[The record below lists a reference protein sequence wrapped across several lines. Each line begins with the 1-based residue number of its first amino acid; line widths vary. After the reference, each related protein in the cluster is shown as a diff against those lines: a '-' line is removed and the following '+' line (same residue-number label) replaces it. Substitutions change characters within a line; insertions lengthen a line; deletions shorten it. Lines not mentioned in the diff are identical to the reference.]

1 MGRYGR
7 KRKNT
12 ALRRC
17 VVWGLL
23 AAATVPGVLSTAVLY
38 DHARQTLGG
47 FVTDTAVFSALY
59 SVPDRALENL
69 QRRFADEVASSPAEQ
84 PTTPQT
90 AQQPAAPAEQEP
102 ETSSEA
108 TDETPSEASQSP
120 AVDVSE
126 IPENQ
131 QPPDDY
137 SIPEEYQ
144 GPIIE
149 EDMSVS
155 DTTGYLSFGAGVIK
169 NSTSLSDEE
178 AQQYLEAENPVQIDS
193 DGPQVLIMHTHATE
207 SFEPYD
213 TDTYDTR
220 HTWRTTDNTQNI
232 VAAGEV
238 MAEAIRSYGIEV
250 LHDETQHDYPSYNGS
265 YERSAETIKS
275 YLEKYPT
282 IKIALDV
289 HRDAIQREDD
299 LIVKPTVE
307 INGRKAAQLMIITG
321 SDDGTMNVP
330 EWRENLRFAASL
342 QDAIEQDTP
351 ELTRPIFFC
360 YRKYNMDLTTGS
372 LLLEV
377 GSNANTL
384 DESVYTAELV
394 GKSLARMLNE
404 NREASPET
412 APNG

>member
-23 AAATVPGVLSTAVLY
+23 AAAAVPGVLSTAVLY

-69 QRRFADEVASSPAEQ
+69 QQRFAGEVYTAPETDATPSP
-84 PTTPQT
+84 PR
-90 AQQPAAPAEQEP
+90 QQP
-102 ETSSEA
+102 ETSAEPEA
-108 TDETPSEASQSP
+108 PETEQKTAQEEAQSP
-120 AVDVSE
+120 SVDPSE

-131 QPPDDY
+131 QPPAGY

-207 SFEPYD
+207 DYRLSAGLWFRSGD
-213 TDTYDTR
+213 GS
-220 HTWRTTDNTQNI
+220 RTTDRSYNMCAVGRVMADTLN
-232 VAAGEV
+232 AAGLNT
-238 MAEAIRSYGIEV
+238 
-250 LHDETQHDYPSYNGS
+250 LHDETLNDYPSYTGPS
-265 YERSAETIKS
+265 SSGIWRSIRASRWCWTSTGTSSRQRAVPGWPRSAPWTG
-275 YLEKYPT
+275 
-282 IKIALDV
+282 
-289 HRDAIQREDD
+289 
-299 LIVKPTVE
+299 
-307 INGRKAAQLMIITG
+307 GRPRR
-321 SDDGTMNVP
+321 S
-330 EWRENLRFAASL
+330 
-342 QDAIEQDTP
+342 
-351 ELTRPIFFC
+351 
-360 YRKYNMDLTTGS
+360 
-372 LLLEV
+372 
-377 GSNANTL
+377 
-384 DESVYTAELV
+384 
-394 GKSLARMLNE
+394 
-404 NREASPET
+404 
-412 APNG
+412 

>member
-23 AAATVPGVLSTAVLY
+23 AAAAVPGVLSTAVLY

-120 AVDVSE
+120 AVDAF
-126 IPENQ
+126 PENQ

-238 MAEAIRSYGIEV
+238 MAEAIRSYGIEEQN
-250 LHDETQHDYPSYNGS
+250 DETQHD
-265 YERSAETIKS
+265 
-275 YLEKYPT
+275 
-282 IKIALDV
+282 
-289 HRDAIQREDD
+289 
-299 LIVKPTVE
+299 
-307 INGRKAAQLMIITG
+307 
-321 SDDGTMNVP
+321 
-330 EWRENLRFAASL
+330 
-342 QDAIEQDTP
+342 
-351 ELTRPIFFC
+351 
-360 YRKYNMDLTTGS
+360 
-372 LLLEV
+372 
-377 GSNANTL
+377 
-384 DESVYTAELV
+384 
-394 GKSLARMLNE
+394 
-404 NREASPET
+404 
-412 APNG
+412 

>member
-7 KRKNT
+7 KRKNA

-23 AAATVPGVLSTAVLY
+23 AAAAVPGVLSTAVLY
-38 DHARQTLGG
+38 DHARQTFSG
-47 FVTDTAVFSALY
+47 FATNTAVFSALY
-59 SVPDRALENL
+59 SVPDRTLENL
-69 QRRFADEVASSPAEQ
+69 QQRFAGEVYTAPETDSTPSP
-84 PTTPQT
+84 PK
-90 AQQPAAPAEQEP
+90 QQP
-102 ETSSEA
+102 ETSAEPEA
-108 TDETPSEASQSP
+108 PETEQKTAQEEAQSP
-120 AVDVSE
+120 SVDPSE

-169 NSTSLSDEE
+169 NSTSLSNEE
-178 AQQYLEAENPVQIDS
+178 AQQYLKAENPVRIDS

-265 YERSAETIKS
+265 YERSAVTVQD
-275 YLEKYPT
+275 YLEKYPS
-282 IKIALDV
+282 IKVVLDV
-289 HRDAIQREDD
+289 HRDAVQRDTT
-299 LIVKPTVE
+299 LVKPVTE
-307 INGRKAAQLMIITG
+307 IDGRKAAQLMIIAG
-321 SDDGTMNVP
+321 CDDGTMDMPN
-330 EWRENLRFAASL
+330 WSKNFRFAAGM
-342 QDAIEQDTP
+342 QDAIESRYP
-351 ELTRPIFFC
+351 SLTRPVFFC
-360 YRKYNMDLTTGS
+360 YRKYNQDLTTGS
-372 LLLEV
+372 LLIEI
-377 GSNANTL
+377 GSHGNTL
-384 DESVYTAELV
+384 EEVLYTAQ
-394 GKSLARMLNE
+394 LAGDAIGSYLQGLRAAGE
-404 NREASPET
+404 
-412 APNG
+412 

>member
-23 AAATVPGVLSTAVLY
+23 AAAAVPGVLSTAVLY
-38 DHARQTLGG
+38 DHARQTFSG
-47 FVTDTAVFSALY
+47 FATNTAVFSALY
-59 SVPDRALENL
+59 SVPDRTLENL
-69 QRRFADEVASSPAEQ
+69 QQRFAGEVYTAPETDATPSP
-84 PTTPQT
+84 PR
-90 AQQPAAPAEQEP
+90 QQP
-102 ETSSEA
+102 ETSAEPEA
-108 TDETPSEASQSP
+108 PETEQKTAQEEAQSP
-120 AVDVSE
+120 SVDPSE

-265 YERSAETIKS
+265 YERSAVTVQD
-275 YLEKYPT
+275 YLEKYPS
-282 IKIALDV
+282 IKVVLDV
-289 HRDAIQREDD
+289 HRDAVQRDTT
-299 LIVKPTVE
+299 LVKPVTE
-307 INGRKAAQLMIITG
+307 IDGRKAAQLMIIAG
-321 SDDGTMNVP
+321 CDDGTMDMPN
-330 EWRENLRFAASL
+330 WSKNFRFAAGM
-342 QDAIEQDTP
+342 QDAIESRYP
-351 ELTRPIFFC
+351 SLTRPVFFC
-360 YRKYNMDLTTGS
+360 YRKYNQDLTTGS
-372 LLLEV
+372 LLIEI
-377 GSNANTL
+377 GSHGNTL
-384 DESVYTAELV
+384 EEVLYTAQ
-394 GKSLARMLNE
+394 LAGDAIGSYLQGL
-404 NREASPET
+404 T
-412 APNG
+412 AEGE

>member
-7 KRKNT
+7 KRKNA

-23 AAATVPGVLSTAVLY
+23 AAAAVPGVLSTAVLY

-59 SVPDRALENL
+59 SVPDRTLENL
-69 QRRFADEVASSPAEQ
+69 QQRFAGEVYTAPETDATPSP
-84 PTTPQT
+84 PR
-90 AQQPAAPAEQEP
+90 QQP
-102 ETSSEA
+102 ETSAEPEA
-108 TDETPSEASQSP
+108 PETEQKTAQEEAQSP
-120 AVDVSE
+120 SVDPSE

-265 YERSAETIKS
+265 YERSAVTVQD
-275 YLEKYPT
+275 YLEQYPS
-282 IKIALDV
+282 IKVVLDV
-289 HRDAIQREDD
+289 HRDAVQRDTT
-299 LIVKPTVE
+299 LVKPVTE
-307 INGRKAAQLMIITG
+307 IDGRKAAQLMIIAG
-321 SDDGTMNVP
+321 CDDGTMDMPN
-330 EWRENLRFAASL
+330 WSKNFRFAAGM
-342 QDAIEQDTP
+342 QDAIESRYP
-351 ELTRPIFFC
+351 SLTRPVFFC
-360 YRKYNMDLTTGS
+360 YRKYNQDLTTGS
-372 LLLEV
+372 LLIEI
-377 GSNANTL
+377 GSHGNTL
-384 DESVYTAELV
+384 EEVLYTAQ
-394 GKSLARMLNE
+394 LAGDAIGSYLQGLRAAGE
-404 NREASPET
+404 
-412 APNG
+412 

>member
-108 TDETPSEASQSP
+108 TDETPSEAPQSP

-178 AQQYLEAENPVQIDS
+178 AQQ
-193 DGPQVLIMHTHATE
+193 
-207 SFEPYD
+207 
-213 TDTYDTR
+213 
-220 HTWRTTDNTQNI
+220 
-232 VAAGEV
+232 
-238 MAEAIRSYGIEV
+238 
-250 LHDETQHDYPSYNGS
+250 
-265 YERSAETIKS
+265 
-275 YLEKYPT
+275 
-282 IKIALDV
+282 
-289 HRDAIQREDD
+289 
-299 LIVKPTVE
+299 
-307 INGRKAAQLMIITG
+307 
-321 SDDGTMNVP
+321 
-330 EWRENLRFAASL
+330 
-342 QDAIEQDTP
+342 
-351 ELTRPIFFC
+351 
-360 YRKYNMDLTTGS
+360 
-372 LLLEV
+372 
-377 GSNANTL
+377 
-384 DESVYTAELV
+384 
-394 GKSLARMLNE
+394 
-404 NREASPET
+404 
-412 APNG
+412 

>member
-23 AAATVPGVLSTAVLY
+23 AAAAVPGVLSTAVLY

-59 SVPDRALENL
+59 SVPDRTLENL
-69 QRRFADEVASSPAEQ
+69 QQRFAGEVYTAPETDATPSP
-84 PTTPQT
+84 PR
-90 AQQPAAPAEQEP
+90 QQP
-102 ETSSEA
+102 ETSAEPEA
-108 TDETPSEASQSP
+108 PETEQKTAQEEAQSP
-120 AVDVSE
+120 SVDVSE

-265 YERSAETIKS
+265 YERSAVTVQD
-275 YLEKYPT
+275 YLEQYPS
-282 IKIALDV
+282 IKVVLDV
-289 HRDAIQREDD
+289 HRDAVQRDTT
-299 LIVKPTVE
+299 LVKPVTE
-307 INGRKAAQLMIITG
+307 IDGRKAAQLMIIAG
-321 SDDGTMNVP
+321 CDDGTMDMPN
-330 EWRENLRFAASL
+330 WSKNFRFAAGM
-342 QDAIEQDTP
+342 QDAIESRYP
-351 ELTRPIFFC
+351 SLTRPVFFC
-360 YRKYNMDLTTGS
+360 YRKYNQDLTTGS
-372 LLLEV
+372 LLIEI
-377 GSNANTL
+377 GSHGNTL
-384 DESVYTAELV
+384 EEVLYTAQ
-394 GKSLARMLNE
+394 LAGDAIGSYLQGLRAAGE
-404 NREASPET
+404 
-412 APNG
+412 

>member
-23 AAATVPGVLSTAVLY
+23 AAAAVPGVLSTAVLY

-59 SVPDRALENL
+59 SVPDRTLENL
-69 QRRFADEVASSPAEQ
+69 QQRFAGEVYTAPETDATPSP
-84 PTTPQT
+84 PR
-90 AQQPAAPAEQEP
+90 QQP
-102 ETSSEA
+102 ETSAEPEA
-108 TDETPSEASQSP
+108 PETEQKTAQEEAQSP
-120 AVDVSE
+120 SVDPSE

-149 EDMSVS
+149 EDMSVN

-265 YERSAETIKS
+265 YERSAVTVQD
-275 YLEKYPT
+275 YLEKYPS
-282 IKIALDV
+282 IKVVLDV
-289 HRDAIQREDD
+289 HRDAVQRDTT
-299 LIVKPTVE
+299 LVKPVTE
-307 INGRKAAQLMIITG
+307 IDGRKAAQLMIIAG
-321 SDDGTMNVP
+321 CDDGTMDMPN
-330 EWRENLRFAASL
+330 WSKNFRFAAGM
-342 QDAIEQDTP
+342 QDAIESRYP
-351 ELTRPIFFC
+351 SLTRPVFFC
-360 YRKYNMDLTTGS
+360 YRKYNQDLTTGS
-372 LLLEV
+372 LLIEI
-377 GSNANTL
+377 GSHGNTL
-384 DESVYTAELV
+384 EEVLYTAQ
-394 GKSLARMLNE
+394 LAGDAIGSYLQGLRAAGE
-404 NREASPET
+404 
-412 APNG
+412 

>member
-23 AAATVPGVLSTAVLY
+23 AAAAVPGVLSTAVLY

-59 SVPDRALENL
+59 SVPDRTLENL
-69 QRRFADEVASSPAEQ
+69 QQRFAGEVYTAPETDSTPSP
-84 PTTPQT
+84 PK
-90 AQQPAAPAEQEP
+90 QQP
-102 ETSSEA
+102 ETSAEPEA
-108 TDETPSEASQSP
+108 PETEQKTAQEEAQSP
-120 AVDVSE
+120 SVDPSE

-265 YERSAETIKS
+265 YERSAVTVQD
-275 YLEKYPT
+275 YLEKYPS
-282 IKIALDV
+282 IKVVLDV
-289 HRDAIQREDD
+289 HRDAVQRDTT
-299 LIVKPTVE
+299 LVKPVTE
-307 INGRKAAQLMIITG
+307 IDGRKAAQLMIIAG
-321 SDDGTMNVP
+321 CDDGTMDMSN
-330 EWRENLRFAASL
+330 WSKNFRFAAGM
-342 QDAIEQDTP
+342 QDAIESRYP
-351 ELTRPIFFC
+351 SLTRPIFFC
-360 YRKYNMDLTTGS
+360 YRKYNQDLTTGS
-372 LLLEV
+372 LLIEI
-377 GSNANTL
+377 GSHGNTL
-384 DESVYTAELV
+384 EEVLYTAQ
-394 GKSLARMLNE
+394 LAGDAIGSYLQGLRAAGE
-404 NREASPET
+404 
-412 APNG
+412 

>member
-23 AAATVPGVLSTAVLY
+23 AAAAVPGVLSTAVLY
-38 DHARQTLGG
+38 DHARQTFSG
-47 FVTDTAVFSALY
+47 FATNTAVFSALY

-120 AVDVSE
+120 AVDASE

-169 NSTSLSDEE
+169 NSTSLFDEE

-213 TDTYDTR
+213 TDIYDTR

-265 YERSAETIKS
+265 YDRSAETVKGILAQYPSIKVV
-275 YLEKYPT
+275 
-282 IKIALDV
+282 LDI
-289 HRDAIQREDD
+289 HRDAIISGD
-299 LIVKPTVE
+299 TVTAPVVE
-307 INGRKAAQLMIITG
+307 SDEGTAAQVMIISG
-321 SDDGTMNVP
+321 CDDGTMDYP
-330 EWRENLRFAASL
+330 DWRENLAFAIDL
-342 QDAIEQDTP
+342 QQQMEADHP
-351 ELTRPIFFC
+351 GFTRPVLFD
-360 YRKYNMDLTTGS
+360 YRFYNQNLTTGS
-372 LLLEV
+372 LLIEV
-377 GSNANTL
+377 GGHGNTL
-384 DESVYTAELV
+384 SQAKLAGEWIGE
-394 GKSLARMLNE
+394 SLAALLK
-404 NREASPET
+404 
-412 APNG
+412 G

>member
-23 AAATVPGVLSTAVLY
+23 AAAAVPGVLSTAVLY

-69 QRRFADEVASSPAEQ
+69 QQRFAGEVYTAPETDATPSP
-84 PTTPQT
+84 PR
-90 AQQPAAPAEQEP
+90 QQP
-102 ETSSEA
+102 ETSAEPEA
-108 TDETPSEASQSP
+108 PETEQKTAQEEAQSP
-120 AVDVSE
+120 SVDPSE

-131 QPPDDY
+131 QPPAGY

-265 YERSAETIKS
+265 YERSAVTVQD
-275 YLEKYPT
+275 YLEKYPS
-282 IKIALDV
+282 IKVVLDV
-289 HRDAIQREDD
+289 HRDAVQRDTT
-299 LIVKPTVE
+299 LVKPVTE
-307 INGRKAAQLMIITG
+307 IDGRKAAQLMIIAG
-321 SDDGTMNVP
+321 CDDGTMDMPN
-330 EWRENLRFAASL
+330 WSKNFRFAAGM
-342 QDAIEQDTP
+342 QDAIESRYP
-351 ELTRPIFFC
+351 SLTRPVFFC
-360 YRKYNMDLTTGS
+360 YRKYNQDLTTGS
-372 LLLEV
+372 LLIEI
-377 GSNANTL
+377 GSHGNTL
-384 DESVYTAELV
+384 EEVLYTAQ
-394 GKSLARMLNE
+394 LAGDAIGSYLQGLRAAGE
-404 NREASPET
+404 
-412 APNG
+412 

>member
-7 KRKNT
+7 KRKNA

-23 AAATVPGVLSTAVLY
+23 AAAAVPGVLSTAVLY

-59 SVPDRALENL
+59 SVPDRTLENL
-69 QRRFADEVASSPAEQ
+69 QQRFAGEVYTAPETDATPSP
-84 PTTPQT
+84 PR
-90 AQQPAAPAEQEP
+90 QQP
-102 ETSSEA
+102 ETSAEPEA
-108 TDETPSEASQSP
+108 PETEQKTAQEEAQSP
-120 AVDVSE
+120 SVDPSE

-149 EDMSVS
+149 EDMSVN

-265 YERSAETIKS
+265 YERSAVTVQD
-275 YLEKYPT
+275 YLEKYPS
-282 IKIALDV
+282 IKVVLDV
-289 HRDAIQREDD
+289 HRDAVQRDTT
-299 LIVKPTVE
+299 LVKPVTE
-307 INGRKAAQLMIITG
+307 IDGRKAAQLMIIAG
-321 SDDGTMNVP
+321 CDDGTMDMPN
-330 EWRENLRFAASL
+330 WSKNFRFAAGM
-342 QDAIEQDTP
+342 QDAIESRYP
-351 ELTRPIFFC
+351 SLTRPVFFC
-360 YRKYNMDLTTGS
+360 YRKYNQDLTTGS
-372 LLLEV
+372 LLIEI
-377 GSNANTL
+377 GSHGNTL
-384 DESVYTAELV
+384 EEVLYTAQ
-394 GKSLARMLNE
+394 LAGDAIGSYLQGLRAAGE
-404 NREASPET
+404 
-412 APNG
+412 

>member
-1 MGRYGR
+1 MCCLGTAGRGGGP
-7 KRKNT
+7 
-12 ALRRC
+12 RRAFHRGSVRPC
-17 VVWGLL
+17 APDLQRLCHEHGGLF
-23 AAATVPGVLSTAVLY
+23 
-38 DHARQTLGG
+38 R
-47 FVTDTAVFSALY
+47 LY

-69 QRRFADEVASSPAEQ
+69 QQRFADEVASSPAEQ

-238 MAEAIRSYGIEV
+238 MTEAIRSYGIEV

-265 YERSAETIKS
+265 YERSASPSRTIWKS
-275 YLEKYPT
+275 TPASKWCWT
-282 IKIALDV
+282 S
-289 HRDAIQREDD
+289 
-299 LIVKPTVE
+299 
-307 INGRKAAQLMIITG
+307 TG
-321 SDDGTMNVP
+321 TRCSGTP
-330 EWRENLRFAASL
+330 PWSSR
-342 QDAIEQDTP
+342 
-351 ELTRPIFFC
+351 
-360 YRKYNMDLTTGS
+360 
-372 LLLEV
+372 
-377 GSNANTL
+377 
-384 DESVYTAELV
+384 
-394 GKSLARMLNE
+394 
-404 NREASPET
+404 
-412 APNG
+412 

>member
-7 KRKNT
+7 KRKNA

-23 AAATVPGVLSTAVLY
+23 AAAAVPGVLSTAVLY
-38 DHARQTLGG
+38 DHARQTFSG
-47 FVTDTAVFSALY
+47 FATNTAVFSALY
-59 SVPDRALENL
+59 SVPDRTLENL
-69 QRRFADEVASSPAEQ
+69 QQRFAGEVYTAPETDSTPSP
-84 PTTPQT
+84 PK
-90 AQQPAAPAEQEP
+90 QQP
-102 ETSSEA
+102 ETSAEPEA
-108 TDETPSEASQSP
+108 PETEQKTAQEEAQSP
-120 AVDVSE
+120 SVDPSE

-265 YERSAETIKS
+265 YERSAVTVQD
-275 YLEKYPT
+275 YLEQYPS
-282 IKIALDV
+282 IKVVLDV
-289 HRDAIQREDD
+289 HRDAVQRDTT
-299 LIVKPTVE
+299 LVKPVTE
-307 INGRKAAQLMIITG
+307 IDGRKAAQLMIIAG
-321 SDDGTMNVP
+321 CDDGTMDMPN
-330 EWRENLRFAASL
+330 WSKNFRFAAGM
-342 QDAIEQDTP
+342 QDAIESRYP
-351 ELTRPIFFC
+351 SLTRPVFFC
-360 YRKYNMDLTTGS
+360 YRKYNQDLTTGS
-372 LLLEV
+372 LLIEI
-377 GSNANTL
+377 GSHGNTL
-384 DESVYTAELV
+384 EEVLYTAQ
-394 GKSLARMLNE
+394 LAGDAIGSYLQGLRAAGE
-404 NREASPET
+404 
-412 APNG
+412 

>member
-23 AAATVPGVLSTAVLY
+23 AAAAVPGVLSTAVLY

-59 SVPDRALENL
+59 SVPDRTLENL
-69 QRRFADEVASSPAEQ
+69 QQRFAGEVYTAPETDATPSP
-84 PTTPQT
+84 PR
-90 AQQPAAPAEQEP
+90 QQP
-102 ETSSEA
+102 ETSAEPEA
-108 TDETPSEASQSP
+108 PETEQKTAQEEAQSP
-120 AVDVSE
+120 SVDPSE

-149 EDMSVS
+149 EDMSVN

-265 YERSAETIKS
+265 YERSAVTVQD
-275 YLEKYPT
+275 YLEQYPS
-282 IKIALDV
+282 IKVVLDV
-289 HRDAIQREDD
+289 HRDAVQRDTT
-299 LIVKPTVE
+299 LVKPVTE
-307 INGRKAAQLMIITG
+307 IDGRKAAQLMIIAG
-321 SDDGTMNVP
+321 CDDGTMDMPN
-330 EWRENLRFAASL
+330 WSKNFRFAAGM
-342 QDAIEQDTP
+342 QDAIESRYP
-351 ELTRPIFFC
+351 SLTRPVFFC
-360 YRKYNMDLTTGS
+360 YRKYNQDLTTGS
-372 LLLEV
+372 LLIEI
-377 GSNANTL
+377 GSHGNTL
-384 DESVYTAELV
+384 EEVLYTAQ
-394 GKSLARMLNE
+394 LAGDAIGSYLQGLRAAGE
-404 NREASPET
+404 
-412 APNG
+412 

>member
-7 KRKNT
+7 KRKNA

-23 AAATVPGVLSTAVLY
+23 AAAAVPGVLSTAVLY
-38 DHARQTLGG
+38 DHARQTFSG
-47 FVTDTAVFSALY
+47 FATNTAVFSALY
-59 SVPDRALENL
+59 SVPDRTLENL
-69 QRRFADEVASSPAEQ
+69 QQRFAGEVYTAPETDSTPSP
-84 PTTPQT
+84 PK
-90 AQQPAAPAEQEP
+90 QQP
-102 ETSSEA
+102 ETSAEPEA
-108 TDETPSEASQSP
+108 PETEQKTAQEEAQSP
-120 AVDVSE
+120 SVDPSE

-178 AQQYLEAENPVQIDS
+178 AQQYLEAENPIQIDS

-265 YERSAETIKS
+265 YERSAVTVQD
-275 YLEKYPT
+275 YLEKYPS
-282 IKIALDV
+282 IKVVLDV
-289 HRDAIQREDD
+289 HRDAVQRDTT
-299 LIVKPTVE
+299 LVKPVTE
-307 INGRKAAQLMIITG
+307 IDGRKAAQLMIIAG
-321 SDDGTMNVP
+321 CDDGTMDMPN
-330 EWRENLRFAASL
+330 WSKNFRFAAGM
-342 QDAIEQDTP
+342 QDAIESRYP
-351 ELTRPIFFC
+351 SLTRPVFFC
-360 YRKYNMDLTTGS
+360 YRKYNQDLTTGS
-372 LLLEV
+372 LLIEI
-377 GSNANTL
+377 GSHGNTL
-384 DESVYTAELV
+384 EEVLYTAQ
-394 GKSLARMLNE
+394 LAGDAIGSYLQGLRAAGE
-404 NREASPET
+404 
-412 APNG
+412 

>member
-23 AAATVPGVLSTAVLY
+23 AAAAVPGVLSTAVLY

-120 AVDVSE
+120 AVDASE

-265 YERSAETIKS
+265 YDRSAETVKGILAQYPSIKVV
-275 YLEKYPT
+275 
-282 IKIALDV
+282 LDI
-289 HRDAIQREDD
+289 HRDAIISGD
-299 LIVKPTVE
+299 TVTAPVVE
-307 INGRKAAQLMIITG
+307 SDEGTAAQVMIISG
-321 SDDGTMNVP
+321 CDDGTMDYP
-330 EWRENLRFAASL
+330 DWRENLAFAIDL
-342 QDAIEQDTP
+342 QQQMEADHP
-351 ELTRPIFFC
+351 GFTRPVLFD
-360 YRKYNMDLTTGS
+360 YRFYNQNLTTGS
-372 LLLEV
+372 LLIEV
-377 GSNANTL
+377 GGHGNTL
-384 DESVYTAELV
+384 SQAKLAGEWIGE
-394 GKSLARMLNE
+394 SLAALLK
-404 NREASPET
+404 
-412 APNG
+412 G

>member
-23 AAATVPGVLSTAVLY
+23 AAAAVPGVLSTAVLY

-47 FVTDTAVFSALY
+47 FVTDAAVFSALY
-59 SVPDRALENL
+59 SVPDRTLENL
-69 QRRFADEVASSPAEQ
+69 QQRFAGEVYTAPETDATPSP
-84 PTTPQT
+84 PR
-90 AQQPAAPAEQEP
+90 QQP
-102 ETSSEA
+102 ETSAEPEA
-108 TDETPSEASQSP
+108 PETEQKTAQEEAQSP
-120 AVDVSE
+120 SVDPSE

-149 EDMSVS
+149 EDMSVN

-265 YERSAETIKS
+265 YERSAVTVQD
-275 YLEKYPT
+275 YLEKYPS
-282 IKIALDV
+282 IKVVLDV
-289 HRDAIQREDD
+289 HRDAVQRDTT
-299 LIVKPTVE
+299 LVKPVTE
-307 INGRKAAQLMIITG
+307 IDGRKAAQLMIIAG
-321 SDDGTMNVP
+321 CDDGTMDMPN
-330 EWRENLRFAASL
+330 WSKNFRFAAGM
-342 QDAIEQDTP
+342 QDAIESRYP
-351 ELTRPIFFC
+351 SLTRPVFFC
-360 YRKYNMDLTTGS
+360 YRKYNQDLTTGS
-372 LLLEV
+372 LLIEI
-377 GSNANTL
+377 GSHGNTL
-384 DESVYTAELV
+384 EEVLYTAQ
-394 GKSLARMLNE
+394 LAGDAIGSYLQGLRAAGE
-404 NREASPET
+404 
-412 APNG
+412 

>member
-7 KRKNT
+7 KRKNA

-23 AAATVPGVLSTAVLY
+23 AAAAVPGVLSTAVLY

-59 SVPDRALENL
+59 SVPDRTLENL
-69 QRRFADEVASSPAEQ
+69 QQRFAGEVYTAPETDATPSP
-84 PTTPQT
+84 PR
-90 AQQPAAPAEQEP
+90 QQP
-102 ETSSEA
+102 ETSAEPEA
-108 TDETPSEASQSP
+108 PETEQKTAQEEAQSP
-120 AVDVSE
+120 SVDPSE

-213 TDTYDTR
+213 ADTYDTR

-238 MAEAIRSYGIEV
+238 MTEAIRSYGIEV

-265 YERSAETIKS
+265 YERSAVTVQD
-275 YLEKYPT
+275 YLEKYPS
-282 IKIALDV
+282 IKVVLDV
-289 HRDAIQREDD
+289 HRDAVQRDTT
-299 LIVKPTVE
+299 LVKPVTE
-307 INGRKAAQLMIITG
+307 IDGRKAAQLMIIAG
-321 SDDGTMNVP
+321 CDDGTMDMPN
-330 EWRENLRFAASL
+330 WSKNFRFAAGM
-342 QDAIEQDTP
+342 QDAIESRYP
-351 ELTRPIFFC
+351 SLTRPVFFC
-360 YRKYNMDLTTGS
+360 YRKYNQDLTTGS
-372 LLLEV
+372 LLIEI
-377 GSNANTL
+377 GSHGNTL
-384 DESVYTAELV
+384 EEVLYTAQ
-394 GKSLARMLNE
+394 LAGDAIGSYLQGLRAAGE
-404 NREASPET
+404 
-412 APNG
+412 

>member
-7 KRKNT
+7 KRKNA

-23 AAATVPGVLSTAVLY
+23 AAAAVPGVLSTAVLY
-38 DHARQTLGG
+38 DHARQTFSG
-47 FVTDTAVFSALY
+47 FATNTAVFSALY
-59 SVPDRALENL
+59 SVPDRTLENL
-69 QRRFADEVASSPAEQ
+69 QQRFAGEVYTAPETDSTPSP
-84 PTTPQT
+84 PK
-90 AQQPAAPAEQEP
+90 QQP
-102 ETSSEA
+102 ETSAEPEA
-108 TDETPSEASQSP
+108 PETEQKTAQVEAQSP
-120 AVDVSE
+120 SVDASE

-169 NSTSLSDEE
+169 NSTSLSNEE
-178 AQQYLEAENPVQIDS
+178 AQQYLKAENPVRIDS

-265 YERSAETIKS
+265 YERSAVTVQD
-275 YLEKYPT
+275 YLEKYPS
-282 IKIALDV
+282 IKVVLDV
-289 HRDAIQREDD
+289 HRDAVQRDTT
-299 LIVKPTVE
+299 LVKPVTE
-307 INGRKAAQLMIITG
+307 IDGRKAAQLMIIAG
-321 SDDGTMNVP
+321 CDDGTMDMPN
-330 EWRENLRFAASL
+330 WSKNFRFAAGM
-342 QDAIEQDTP
+342 QDAIESRYP
-351 ELTRPIFFC
+351 SLTRPVFFC
-360 YRKYNMDLTTGS
+360 YRKYNQDLTTGS
-372 LLLEV
+372 LLIEI
-377 GSNANTL
+377 GSHGNTL
-384 DESVYTAELV
+384 EEVLYTAQ
-394 GKSLARMLNE
+394 LAGGAIGSYLQGLRAAGE
-404 NREASPET
+404 
-412 APNG
+412 

>member
-23 AAATVPGVLSTAVLY
+23 AAAAVPGVLSTAVLY
-38 DHARQTLGG
+38 DHARQTFSG
-47 FVTDTAVFSALY
+47 FATNTAVFSALY
-59 SVPDRALENL
+59 SVPDRTLENL
-69 QRRFADEVASSPAEQ
+69 QQRFAGEVYTAPETDATPSP
-84 PTTPQT
+84 PR
-90 AQQPAAPAEQEP
+90 QQP
-102 ETSSEA
+102 ETSAEPEA
-108 TDETPSEASQSP
+108 PETEQKTAQEEAQSP
-120 AVDVSE
+120 SVDPSE

-265 YERSAETIKS
+265 YERSAVTVQD
-275 YLEKYPT
+275 YLEKYPS
-282 IKIALDV
+282 IKVVLDV
-289 HRDAIQREDD
+289 HRDAVQRDTT
-299 LIVKPTVE
+299 LVKPVTE
-307 INGRKAAQLMIITG
+307 IDGRKAAQLMIIAG
-321 SDDGTMNVP
+321 CDDGTMDMPN
-330 EWRENLRFAASL
+330 WSKNFRFAAGM
-342 QDAIEQDTP
+342 QDAIESRYP
-351 ELTRPIFFC
+351 SLTRPVFFC
-360 YRKYNMDLTTGS
+360 YRKYNQDLTTGS
-372 LLLEV
+372 LLIEI
-377 GSNANTL
+377 GSHGNTL
-384 DESVYTAELV
+384 EEVLYTAQ
-394 GKSLARMLNE
+394 LAGDAIGSYLQGLRAAGE
-404 NREASPET
+404 
-412 APNG
+412 